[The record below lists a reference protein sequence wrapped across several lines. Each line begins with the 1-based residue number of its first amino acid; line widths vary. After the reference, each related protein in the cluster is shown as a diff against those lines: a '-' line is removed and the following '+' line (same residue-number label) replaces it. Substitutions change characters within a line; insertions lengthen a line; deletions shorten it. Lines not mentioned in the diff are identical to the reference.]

1 MTTTR
6 LLACCALTLVTV
18 SARGDRLVYPGRIV
32 TGPASVA
39 ADTPGPFGRFTLFGW
54 VSPPP
59 ESTNDRRVAEMAA
72 LGLNLM
78 LPALDD
84 SGRVEENRRRLA
96 LARAHGMSCI
106 VWDHRF
112 QGLDSDSAHDV
123 ALIPPIVADYR
134 GEPGLSAYY
143 FGDEPK
149 TVNFLALERF
159 AARLRSFDPAHPI
172 WNNLSGRAAF
182 PTREAWLAHHRAYV
196 ARIHPAVLCND
207 QYDFLR
213 GTDRGQFVENAA
225 GLNAVAR
232 EAGIPFWGII
242 QLIEHGPFRSPTAG
256 ELRWQIGMLLAY
268 GARGVGYFTYWTP
281 RPDPRL
287 NWQPAVLTLEG
298 QRTAW
303 YPVLAR
309 LGAYLRPLGE
319 ALAGMTWMATVHAG
333 SVPLGGTAFVPD
345 DWVRDVEGRIALGYF
360 ADAAGRHC
368 LFVVNSDSL
377 AARTITLTLPTT
389 RAARVWTEGAR
400 SWDEVREIELGPDR
414 RVAVPLEAGGF
425 GLVLLEGH
433 RASGIAGGVPPVLE
447 VAPNPARDEVSLA
460 VSRLGDLGAIQ
471 ILDLQGRRVWSK
483 RLAPGLTDVRWRGDR
498 DAGGVAPPGAYF
510 VRLEDA
516 RGFAIVHLT
525 WLGR

>member
-1 MTTTR
+1 
-6 LLACCALTLVTV
+6 
-18 SARGDRLVYPGRIV
+18 
-32 TGPASVA
+32 
-39 ADTPGPFGRFTLFGW
+39 
-54 VSPPP
+54 
-59 ESTNDRRVAEMAA
+59 MAA

-78 LPALDD
+78 LPR
-84 SGRVEENRRRLA
+84 STIRVGSRRTAAASRWRVRTA
-96 LARAHGMSCI
+96 WSCI

-143 FGDEPK
+143 FGDEPSDREL
-149 TVNFLALERF
+149 LALERF

-333 SVPLGGTAFVPD
+333 SVPLGGTAFSA
-345 DWVRDVEGRIALGYF
+345 RRLGARRRGTHSTRLLRRRRRPSLPLRREQRLARRPHDH
-360 ADAAGRHC
+360 ADASHDARARVSTRGRAIVGRGPRDRAGAGSSRRG
-368 LFVVNSDSL
+368 
-377 AARTITLTLPTT
+377 AARGRRLRPGPARGPSRERDRRR
-389 RAARVWTEGAR
+389 RAAGAR
-400 SWDEVREIELGPDR
+400 GRAQPGAR
-414 RVAVPLEAGGF
+414 R
-425 GLVLLEGH
+425 
-433 RASGIAGGVPPVLE
+433 
-447 VAPNPARDEVSLA
+447 
-460 VSRLGDLGAIQ
+460 
-471 ILDLQGRRVWSK
+471 
-483 RLAPGLTDVRWRGDR
+483 
-498 DAGGVAPPGAYF
+498 GVARGVA
-510 VRLEDA
+510 A
-516 RGFAIVHLT
+516 R
-525 WLGR
+525 